1 MRWLQRLDFMLFHA
15 ATSTSPKSLTM
26 ELWQKAGFVDV
37 MNFDDSIRTKRGVYR
52 IRRIAMILI

>member
-1 MRWLQRLDFMLFHA
+1 MKWLQRLDFMLFHA

-37 MNFDDSIRTKRGVYR
+37 MNFDDSIRTKRGAY
-52 IRRIAMILI
+52 